1 MQPSR
6 PCGLFALLIE
16 ANKQTELAYQFNPN
30 SYTYAAFMACKAA
43 LSLYETKVGVR

>member
-16 ANKQTELAYQFNPN
+16 ANKQTTLACQFNPN
-30 SYTYAAFMACKAA
+30 SYTYAAFMDCKRA